1 MQALINISPS
11 DLHALKMAATNFLE
25 LAARIEA
32 GQPQAKNKDQ
42 EQQELR
48 ERANKILKRV
58 QK

>member
-1 MQALINISPS
+1 MQGLINISPS

-32 GQPQAKNKDQ
+32 GQPQAKKKTK
-42 EQQELR
+42 QQELK
-48 ERANKILKRV
+48 EMGNKILKRV